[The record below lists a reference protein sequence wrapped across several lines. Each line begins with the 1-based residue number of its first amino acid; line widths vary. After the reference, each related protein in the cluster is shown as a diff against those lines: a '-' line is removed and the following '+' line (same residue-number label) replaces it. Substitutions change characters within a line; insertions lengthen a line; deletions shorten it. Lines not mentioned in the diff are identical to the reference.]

1 MSNPAREWVS
11 RAIEQGASVVTANK
25 MLLAA
30 HGPELLRAGRARGS
44 RSFDSRRLSPAAC
57 R

>member
-1 MSNPAREWVS
+1 M
-11 RAIEQGASVVTANK
+11 EQGASVVTANK

-30 HGPELLRAGRARGS
+30 HGPELLRLARTCAQL
-44 RSFDSRRLSPAAC
+44 RFEAAVPAAC